1 MAGDGGKG
9 SSPRLKRD
17 DAAYASNW
25 DKIFGKK
32 EKQVELRTGNETA
45 GQTERRGDLP
55 AGSDQRSPETDRR
68 PQ

>member
-1 MAGDGGKG
+1 MAGKG
-9 SSPRLKRD
+9 SAPRAKRD

-32 EKQVELRTGNETA
+32 QDDVRTSDETS
-45 GQTERRGDLP
+45 GQTQGRTELP
-55 AGSDQRSPETDRR
+55 ASSDQRGTETNGR

>member
-1 MAGDGGKG
+1 MAGKG
-9 SSPRLKRD
+9 SAPRAKRD

-32 EKQVELRTGNETA
+32 DDVRTSNETA
-45 GQTERRGDLP
+45 GQTEGRTELP
-55 AGSDQRSPETDRR
+55 ASSDQRSPETDRR

>member
-1 MAGDGGKG
+1 MSGKG
-9 SSPRLKRD
+9 SAPRAKRD

-32 EKQVELRTGNETA
+32 QDDLRTGNETA
-45 GQTERRGDLP
+45 GQTEGRTELP
-55 AGSDQRSPETDRR
+55 ASSDQRGTETNGR

>member
-1 MAGDGGKG
+1 MAGKG
-9 SSPRLKRD
+9 SAPRAKRD

-32 EKQVELRTGNETA
+32 DDLRTGNETS
-45 GQTERRGDLP
+45 GQTQGRTELP
-55 AGSDQRSPETDRR
+55 ASSDQRGTSTNGR

>member
-1 MAGDGGKG
+1 MAGKG
-9 SSPRLKRD
+9 SAPRAKRD

-32 EKQVELRTGNETA
+32 QDDLRTGNETA
-45 GQTERRGDLP
+45 GQTQGRTELP
-55 AGSDQRSPETDRR
+55 ASSDQRGIETNGR

>member
-1 MAGDGGKG
+1 MAGKG
-9 SSPRLKRD
+9 SAPRAKRD

-32 EKQVELRTGNETA
+32 QDDLRTGNETA
-45 GQTERRGDLP
+45 GQTEGRTELP
-55 AGSDQRSPETDRR
+55 ASSDQRGTSTNGR

>member
-1 MAGDGGKG
+1 MAGKG
-9 SSPRLKRD
+9 SAPRAKRD

-32 EKQVELRTGNETA
+32 QDDLRTGNETA
-45 GQTERRGDLP
+45 GQTEGRTELP
-55 AGSDQRSPETDRR
+55 ASSDQRGTETNGR

>member
-1 MAGDGGKG
+1 MAGKG
-9 SSPRLKRD
+9 SAPRAKRD

-32 EKQVELRTGNETA
+32 QDDVRTSDETA
-45 GQTERRGDLP
+45 GQTEGRTELP
-55 AGSDQRSPETDRR
+55 ASSDQRGTETNGR